1 MATKQ
6 KIGGLGRG
14 LGSIL
19 PDAADFEVGKPEKGD
34 SISMVPV
41 NKIVANPFQ
50 PRKEFD
56 EEALEELAQSIRQQG
71 VITPVTVR
79 KMPDGTYQLIAGE
92 RRFRASQKAGLK
104 ELPAF
109 IRVATDMQ
117 MMEMALVENI
127 QRADLNAIE
136 VAQAYRQ
143 LIEEC
148 RLTHEELSEKVGKN
162 RSTITNYL
170 RLLSLPEEVQQAI
183 GNGRISMAH
192 ARVLAGLDDAE
203 RQLEILH
210 AIVERNLSVHQTEQM
225 AKSAKPEPKV
235 QVRRRG
241 DLPEAHTA
249 AQKRLKERL
258 QSTVEI
264 KRSQRGKG
272 TLTIA
277 FNSDSDF
284 ERIMNLLE
292 K

>member
-1 MATKQ
+1 
-6 KIGGLGRG
+6 
-14 LGSIL
+14 
-19 PDAADFEVGKPEKGD
+19 
-34 SISMVPV
+34 
-41 NKIVANPFQ
+41 
-50 PRKEFD
+50 
-56 EEALEELAQSIRQQG
+56 
-71 VITPVTVR
+71 TPVTVR

-104 ELPAF
+104 ELPAY